1 MPRYD
6 KCTAIILLF
15 RYENDNFLYQLLSKH
30 TSKCITCCTFS
41 KNFREAYYPISNVQ
55 VKSLFFLSQNGNFG
69 EYLKTKSDQ
78 NILNKTEILQ
88 ITEIALFSTFSRT
101 IIASAQL

>member
-1 MPRYD
+1 MHNCRYFFFFD
-6 KCTAIILLF
+6 MKTIIF
-15 RYENDNFLYQLLSKH
+15 YTNFYQNIHQNASLDAHFQKD
-30 TSKCITCCTFS
+30 
-41 KNFREAYYPISNVQ
+41 FREAYYPIFTMQ

-78 NILNKTEILQ
+78 NILNNTEILQ
-88 ITEIALFSTFSRT
+88 ITEIALFSKFSRT